1 MTSRR
6 AIFLVPFL
14 TLAAVPAL
22 AQSLEERKMH
32 ADQEAQLASK
42 AQLTNKACGF
52 ILKTQIDWPSFKSDE
67 TLQKSVTSWCAAG
80 LDAMEDLCSEALGKQ
95 AVSEKVKTLTCA
107 GSGDVSAK
115 LADGNLTYAFP
126 FSSASNQN
134 KLLIRS
140 YLEKSL

>member
-1 MTSRR
+1 MASRR
-6 AIFLVPFL
+6 TIFLVSFL

-22 AQSLEERKMH
+22 AQSLGERKMH

-52 ILKTQIDWPSFKSDE
+52 ILKTQIDWPSFKSE
-67 TLQKSVTSWCAAG
+67 EVLQKSVVSWCSAG
-80 LDAMEDLCSEALGKQ
+80 LDAMEDLCSESLGKQ
-95 AVSEKVKTLTCA
+95 AVSEKVKSLTCTG
-107 GSGDVSAK
+107 GSEVSAK
-115 LADGNLTYAFP
+115 MADGNLTYAFP

-140 YLEKSL
+140 YLEKAL

>member
-6 AIFLVPFL
+6 TIFFVSFL
-14 TLAAVPAL
+14 TLVAVPAL
-22 AQSLEERKMH
+22 AQSLGERKMH

-52 ILKTQIDWPSFKSDE
+52 TLKTLIDWPSFNSGE
-67 TLQKSVTSWCAAG
+67 VQQKSVVSWCTAG
-80 LDAMEDLCSEALGKQ
+80 LDAMEDLCSESLGKQ
-95 AVSEKVKTLTCA
+95 AVSEKVKSLTCVG
-107 GSGDVSAK
+107 GSEVSAK
-115 LADGNLTYAFP
+115 LVDGKLTYAFP